1 MEELPNRGHSK
12 HKAKLI
18 QTPRVRHV
26 QIGPEEKMA
35 LKPGKLTP
43 SWSSGFAHRIPCFCP
58 WHHMSPGT
66 MPE

>member
-1 MEELPNRGHSK
+1 MDSFPEIPSVMEELPNRGHSK

-35 LKPGKLTP
+35 
-43 SWSSGFAHRIPCFCP
+43 
-58 WHHMSPGT
+58 
-66 MPE
+66 PEAWEVDS